1 MRSED
6 DLELNA
12 FVDGELSPDQQ
23 AELLESM
30 RSDTELA
37 RQACELGQLK
47 AQVRLAYADPPR
59 PQTQSQA
66 KAGASWQAIAAG
78 FVLMAFGL
86 VSGWLLHANAPG
98 LVAEANRFVV
108 LDPEGR
114 GQAPA
119 VAGDAETRIVF
130 HLTDPDQT
138 VAGELLDEVESMLAA
153 YRADGRAL
161 RVEVVSHSEG
171 LDLLRDQLSR
181 HKARIRDLAGQF
193 SNLTFVACQNTINRL
208 KVEHGIEVKLVPD
221 AEVIDSGVN
230 HVVKRQKQGWSYIR
244 V

>member
-30 RSDTELA
+30 RSDPDLA

-59 PQTQSQA
+59 QQAQGQT

-78 FVLMAFGL
+78 FVLLAFGL
-86 VSGWLLHANAPG
+86 VSGWLLHANAPNLG
-98 LVAEANRFVV
+98 IEGNRFVV

-114 GQAPA
+114 GQTPA
-119 VAGDAETRIVF
+119 VASDGETRIVF

-138 VAGELLDEVESMLAA
+138 AAGELLDEVEAMLAA

-171 LDLLRDQLSR
+171 LDLLRDRLSQ
-181 HKARIRDLAGQF
+181 HKDRIHDLAGQF

-208 KVEHGIEVKLVPD
+208 KVERGIEVKLIPD

-230 HVVKRQKQGWSYIR
+230 HVVRRQKQGWSYIR